1 MVAKVGLLVDTY
13 EDGDVCAWWLDGMG
27 LSVLPPE
34 GTTYIAVAHGDV
46 FLADFRLKAEMYAAA
61 PGAAQLAASHMARAL
76 LINAKRYTGLR
87 AAGGP
92 LEATGRL
99 RYIDGCTDTGLI
111 GPIRQGD
118 PCLNH
123 LHFPP
128 GIVQTLHTHP
138 SVRIG
143 LVTRG
148 RGLCRAPT
156 GDFPLEPGSVFII
169 PTGAVHGFTTGAE
182 TMDIIAFHPDS
193 QVGPTDE
200 RHQMLEATLLPA
212 LPGEVGH
219 AD

>member
-1 MVAKVGLLVDTY
+1 MQSKVGLLRDTY
-13 EDGDVCAWWLDGMG
+13 EDEDVRAWWYDGKDENI
-27 LSVLPPE
+27 PRE
-34 GTTYIAVAHGDV
+34 GTTYIAVVEGVVIANGFPLDPS
-46 FLADFRLKAEMYAAA
+46 MYAAV
-61 PGAAQLAASHMARAL
+61 PGTADGLIEGTEDARAL
-76 LINAKRYTGLR
+76 MVQAKRYAGMM

-92 LEATGRL
+92 LEGTGRL

-111 GPIRQGD
+111 GPIKQGD

-156 GDFPLEPGSVFII
+156 GDFPLEPGSVFVI
-169 PTGAVHGFTTGAE
+169 PTGAVHGFTTTDK

-193 QVGPTDE
+193 IVGPTDE
-200 RHQMLEATLLPA
+200 RHQMLEATLA
-212 LPGEVGH
+212 VEGV
-219 AD
+219 

>member
-1 MVAKVGLLVDTY
+1 MVTRVGLLLDQY
-13 EDGDVCAWWLDGMG
+13 EDDSVRAWWHGPG
-27 LSVLPPE
+27 EGELPEE
-34 GTTYIAVAHGDV
+34 GTTYIACAQGYASCD
-46 FLADFRLKAEMYAAA
+46 ADLFRLAPAMYAAI
-61 PGAAQLAASHMARAL
+61 PGAADLWTSADCRLL
-76 LINAKRYTGLR
+76 LINAKGYRGMR

-99 RYIDGCTDTGLI
+99 RYIDGCSDTGLI

-143 LVTRG
+143 LVARG

-169 PTGAVHGFTTGAE
+169 PTGAVHGFTTEAE

-193 QVGPTDE
+193 LVGPTDE
-200 RHQMLEATLLPA
+200 RHQMLEATQM
-212 LPGEVGH
+212 GSGY

>member
-1 MVAKVGLLVDTY
+1 MQTEVGLLRDSY
-13 EDGDVCAWWLDGMG
+13 EDDDVRAWWVTEN
-27 LSVLPPE
+27 SVGDLPRT
-34 GTTYIAVAHGDV
+34 GTTYIAVAQGIV
-46 FLADFRLKAEMYAAA
+46 FLGCFELLPAMYAAA
-61 PGAAQLAASHMARAL
+61 PGEAQFATSPGTRAL
-76 LINAKRYTGLR
+76 MVNAKHYRGMS

-92 LEATGRL
+92 IEDTGRL

-128 GIVQTLHTHP
+128 AIVQTLHTHP

-169 PTGAVHGFTTGAE
+169 PTDAIHGFSTTDE

-193 QVGPTDE
+193 LLGPTDE
-200 RHQMLEATLLPA
+200 RHQMLEATVL
-212 LPGEVGH
+212 GEAV
-219 AD
+219 

>member
-1 MVAKVGLLVDTY
+1 MTSEVGLLGDAY
-13 EDGDVCAWWLDGMG
+13 EDDDVKAWWIEGMG
-27 LSVLPPE
+27 LHDLPKH
-34 GTTYIAVAHGDV
+34 GTTYIAVATGQV
-46 FLADFRLKAEMYAAA
+46 FFGPFTLAPAMYAAA
-61 PGAAQLAASHMARAL
+61 VRRGSLAITLGGRAL
-76 LINAKRYTGLR
+76 AINAKRYTGMM

-92 LEATGRL
+92 LEETGRL

-128 GIVQTLHTHP
+128 GIEQTLHTHP

-143 LVTRG
+143 LVARG

-156 GDFPLEPGSVFII
+156 GNFPLEPGSVFVI
-169 PTGAVHGFTTGAE
+169 PTGKVHGFTTEGE

-193 QVGPTDE
+193 VLGPTDE
-200 RHQMLEATLLPA
+200 RHQMLEAT
-212 LPGEVGH
+212 H
-219 AD
+219 AVEP

>member
-1 MVAKVGLLVDTY
+1 MTPQVSLLGDAY
-13 EDGDVCAWWLDGMG
+13 EDDDVRAWWIEG
-27 LSVLPPE
+27 LGLHDIPRE
-34 GTTYIAVAHGDV
+34 GTTYIAVAKGQV
-46 FLADFRLKAEMYAAA
+46 YFGPFTLVASMYAAA
-61 PGAAQLAASHMARAL
+61 VGRAQLAVTHGGRAL
-76 LINAKRYTGLR
+76 AIHAKRYRGMM

-92 LEATGRL
+92 LEETGRL

-138 SVRIG
+138 SVRLG
-143 LVTRG
+143 LVVRG

-156 GDFPLEPGSVFII
+156 GDFPLEPGSCFVI
-169 PTGAVHGFTTGAE
+169 PTGKVHGFTTEAS

-193 QVGPTDE
+193 LLGPTDE
-200 RHQMLEATLLPA
+200 RHQMLEATLA
-212 LPGEVGH
+212 VE
-219 AD
+219 AA